1 MLKRPHVKRGRL
13 YFGCDKVEK
22 GWFLPFLA
30 AASKF
35 VLILSLAGKI
45 LVNVEKKNIEKK
57 KNKKNKKN
65 KILKMPTPDNIIM
78 MKCRTPKKIELWDS
92 RVFFARFKT

>member
-45 LVNVEKKNIEKK
+45 LVNVEKKKYREK
-57 KNKKNKKN
+57 
-65 KILKMPTPDNIIM
+65 
-78 MKCRTPKKIELWDS
+78 
-92 RVFFARFKT
+92 